1 MARDD
6 NEHDQDAPAPWHN
19 STAKVLAASV
29 AAVAAIGLIVGAVVF
44 VSDQAEEP
52 TQAPLN
58 FVDPSFSG
66 TSAPSTVP
74 STSAPATTTGGR
86 PLNPQTTDIDLPPPS
101 ETPPPPST
109 SPPSTSRRLPSTKED
124 EPEESSEDD
133 DSGPT
138 TTRRPRFNETRT
150 LYPVP

>member
-6 NEHDQDAPAPWHN
+6 DQDAPAPWHN
-19 STAKVLAASV
+19 STAKVLGASV
-29 AAVAAIGLIVGAVVF
+29 AAVAAIGLIVGAIVF
-44 VSDQAEEP
+44 VTQQADEP

-58 FVDPSFSG
+58 FVDPTFSATSG
-66 TSAPSTVP
+66 TPSPTASSSAH
-74 STSAPATTTGGR
+74 ATTTGGR

-101 ETPPPPST
+101 ETPPTTPSS

-124 EPEESSEDD
+124 VPEERTDEDED
-133 DSGPT
+133 EPT